1 MCHFADEKEKYDPN
15 GFRDALV
22 QGLERS
28 GGELDAA
35 YKYLDAAGSK
45 LDYRRYGEVIFD
57 VLIAGGLLR
66 KYPRQINKPVKELS
80 CHMCNIFELLTGET
94 PLAKL
99 CLTAVVMIQ

>member
-1 MCHFADEKEKYDPN
+1 MIADEKEKYDPN

-28 GGELDAA
+28 GGDLDAA
-35 YKYLDAAGSK
+35 YKYLDSAGSK

-66 KYPRQINKPVKELS
+66 EYHQLDYKLQMPR
-80 CHMCNIFELLTGET
+80 
-94 PLAKL
+94 
-99 CLTAVVMIQ
+99 

>member
-1 MCHFADEKEKYDPN
+1 MRYIVLYVCTDEKEKYDPS

-22 QGLERS
+22 QGLERA
-28 GGELDAA
+28 GGDLDAA

-66 KYPRQINKPVKELS
+66 EYRTYRTFHLLPVARNKLPLPPPP
-80 CHMCNIFELLTGET
+80 LLET
-94 PLAKL
+94 NL
-99 CLTAVVMIQ
+99 C